1 MKPSF
6 FASYKVLIEIS
17 TILSGLYNLIIIPL
31 FTFFCSIFSKSKK
44 EPYGSFLVIKFRPV
58 LHNTEGH
65 TYAYLHT
72 SFTNYLFFCLLFP
85 HNVLINN
92 LPVRV
97 TVPLTFYCLQLSQ
110 VQPLGGQV
118 LQYHS
123 SLYHYFL
130 YQGVSPLLFYKL

>member
-1 MKPSF
+1 MEPSF

-31 FTFFCSIFSKSKK
+31 FTFFCSIFSKPKK
-44 EPYGSFLVIKFRPV
+44 EPYGSFLVIKIRLV
-58 LHNTEGH
+58 LHNTEDH
-65 TYAYLHT
+65 TYANLHT
-72 SFTNYLFFCLLFP
+72 SLTNYLFFY
-85 HNVLINN
+85 HNVFTNN

-97 TVPLTFYCLQLSQ
+97 TVPLTFYFLQLSQ

-118 LQYHS
+118 PQYHS